1 MKRFFI
7 LIFSVLLPFMLFSHP
22 PSDIKISYDLKNSK
36 ISVDILHK
44 TKANDKHF
52 IYEIEVFVNDKKV
65 IRQDT
70 TMQINNEGQY
80 LIYIVPG
87 LKINDK
93 IKVWAECNKGGEL
106 KKEILVK

>member
-1 MKRFFI
+1 
-7 LIFSVLLPFMLFSHP
+7 MLFSHP

-36 ISVDILHK
+36 ILVDILHK

-70 TMQINNEGQY
+70 TMRINNEGQY